1 VLRHLLCNR
10 EIRPDLMRVSQVK
23 LRILQLVAPG
33 PSIPAMNH
41 DWLDDILA
49 VLDAGSFLGA
59 AERRNITQS
68 AFTRRIRGIEDTLG
82 APLFDRSRK
91 PVVLLPALRA
101 QEPALRR
108 MAQDMRSLRGDL
120 RAAALGSGRIVTLS
134 CQHAITATI
143 SPGLVRHLTE
153 RGWSSVRVRSGNRD
167 ECLLHLISGVA
178 DMVVTYDHP
187 DPALDLERAGLIE
200 RRIGR
205 ETLVPVC
212 LPALA
217 EGLADDLPVI
227 GYPSDVFLGEVVERR
242 LWAALPSG
250 RRVIR
255 RAETAL
261 TLAAYHYA
269 LNGIGIAWLPLSLV
283 AGDLAA
289 GRLVKPAAAG
299 PDYPLDIRL
308 IRLSDRARASTL
320 QAWEALIDL
329 RAAPSAMP

>member
-1 VLRHLLCNR
+1 
-10 EIRPDLMRVSQVK
+10 
-23 LRILQLVAPG
+23 
-33 PSIPAMNH
+33 MNH

-49 VLDAGSFLGA
+49 VLDAGSFVGA

-68 AFTRRIRGIEDTLG
+68 AFTRRIRAIEEGLG
-82 APLFDRSRK
+82 APLFDRRRK
-91 PVVLLPALRA
+91 PVVLLPALRG

-108 MAQDMRSLRGDL
+108 LAQDMRSLRGDL
-120 RAAALGSGRIVTLS
+120 RASAKGAGRIVTLA

-143 SPGLVRHLTE
+143 SPGLVKHLTE
-153 RGWSSVRVRSGNRD
+153 LGWSSVRVRSGNRD
-167 ECLLHLISGVA
+167 ECLLQLISGVA

-187 DPALDLERAGLIE
+187 EVARDLERSGLIE

-217 EGLADDLPVI
+217 ETLEDELPVI
-227 GYPSDVFLGEVVERR
+227 GYPSDVFLGELVERR
-242 LWAALPSG
+242 LWAGLSQG
-250 RRVIR
+250 RTINR

-283 AGDLAA
+283 AADLEA
-289 GRLVKPAAAG
+289 GRLLKPDMAG
-299 PDYPLDIRL
+299 PDYALDIRL
-308 IRLSDRARASTL
+308 IRLSDEARSGTL
-320 QAWEALIDL
+320 QAWDALIGM
-329 RAAPSAMP
+329 SASV

>member
-1 VLRHLLCNR
+1 
-10 EIRPDLMRVSQVK
+10 
-23 LRILQLVAPG
+23 
-33 PSIPAMNH
+33 MNH

-49 VLDAGSFLGA
+49 VLDAGSFVGA

-68 AFTRRIRGIEDTLG
+68 AFTRRIRAIEDGLG
-82 APLFDRSRK
+82 APLFDRRRK
-91 PVVLLPALRA
+91 PVVLLPALRG

-108 MAQDMRSLRGDL
+108 LAQDMRGLRGDL
-120 RAAALGSGRIVTLS
+120 RAAASGAGRIVTLA

-153 RGWSSVRVRSGNRD
+153 QGWSSVRVRSGNRD

-187 DPALDLERAGLIE
+187 ETADDLERSGLIE

-205 ETLVPVC
+205 DVLVPVC
-212 LPALA
+212 LPGLA
-217 EGLADDLPVI
+217 ETLGDDLPVI
-227 GYPSDVFLGEVVERR
+227 GYPSDVFLGELVERR
-242 LWAALPSG
+242 LWASLPQG
-250 RRVIR
+250 VRITR

-283 AGDLAA
+283 TVDLAQ
-289 GRLVKPAAAG
+289 GRLIKPAMAG
-299 PDYPLDIRL
+299 PDYALDIRL
-308 IRLSDRARASTL
+308 IRLSDENRAGTL
-320 QAWEALIDL
+320 QAWEALIGM
-329 RAAPSAMP
+329 PVSA